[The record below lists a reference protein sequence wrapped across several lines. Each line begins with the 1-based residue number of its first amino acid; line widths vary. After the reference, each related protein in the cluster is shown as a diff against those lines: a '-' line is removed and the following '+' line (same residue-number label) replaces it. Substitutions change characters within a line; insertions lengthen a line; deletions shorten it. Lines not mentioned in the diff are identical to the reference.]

1 VRQFFGLCVLCDFVS
16 GLSFA
21 VKAESSSQIRFWPT
35 RLGLFVAV
43 PACFS
48 CLRNPPAVVLAS
60 VLTTIAQERALV
72 SVFTHSFLFSS
83 MQIS

>member
-1 VRQFFGLCVLCDFVS
+1 VRQFFGLCVLFDFVS

-21 VKAESSSQIRFWPT
+21 VKAESSPQIRFWPT

-43 PACFS
+43 LACFS
-48 CLRNPPAVVLAS
+48 CLRNPPTVVLAS
-60 VLTTIAQERALV
+60 VLTTITQERALV